1 MIFMKGKNK
10 TPRWYFKLF
19 NDNLYKYTKKLYII
33 KSNWN
38 LMKAVRD
45 SISSSFARLKEVL
58 GFGDE

>member
-1 MIFMKGKNK
+1 MIFMKSKNK

-19 NDNLYKYTKKLYII
+19 NDKLYKYTKKLYII